1 MNPEFWIDRWQS
13 GRIGFHQD
21 AVHPELRDRWSE
33 LGLSPGATVLA
44 PLCGKSLDMRW
55 LAERG
60 HRVVGIE
67 LSELAVRAFF
77 EEGRE
82 AFQIE
87 DARHHRR
94 YRGARVEL
102 LAGDFFAV
110 EPSDLPPLDAFYDRA
125 ALVALPDE
133 LRSRYV
139 AHLAHLL
146 PSGCPGV
153 LVSMVYDPKKMS
165 GPPFSVP
172 AAEVERLWA
181 ERFEV
186 ELLSER
192 SGPEVLGNLAARGL
206 DELTELTY
214 RMRRR

>member
-94 YRGARVEL
+94 YRITEGSEEIQMRKVGAYL
-102 LAGDFFAV
+102 FGYAGPRRGMF
-110 EPSDLPPLDAFYDRA
+110 DR
-125 ALVALPDE
+125 
-133 LRSRYV
+133 
-139 AHLAHLL
+139 
-146 PSGCPGV
+146 
-153 LVSMVYDPKKMS
+153 
-165 GPPFSVP
+165 
-172 AAEVERLWA
+172 
-181 ERFEV
+181 
-186 ELLSER
+186 
-192 SGPEVLGNLAARGL
+192 
-206 DELTELTY
+206 
-214 RMRRR
+214 